1 MNLIEKKLIKILVKK
16 FKNHKINLKTKI
28 SEIPEWDSMN
38 HFSIVLDINRLFK
51 INLTLPESLNF
62 KDVKDIHNT
71 IKKKLFR

>member
-16 FKNHKINLKTKI
+16 FKNSKINLKTKI

-38 HFSIVLDINRLFK
+38 HFSIVLNINRLFK

-62 KDVKDIHNT
+62 KDIKDIHNI
-71 IKKKLFR
+71 IKKKLSR

>member
-62 KDVKDIHNT
+62 KDVKDIHNI